1 MQPLKISIEGDY
13 WDSYIYMGR
22 LYLWTFDNDL
32 LIINWDQLIAHLF
45 NNIAEEFISDI
56 FTKSHTFHNE
66 SILKIMKIEQV
77 NNVISSMFESFSNK
91 NLVIKKDKI
100 QDFIYKIQASPFKDL
115 TSDLEIFNKKIY
127 AATDEGFFS
136 STAHRSL
143 NEKYLV
149 SSRPQKLW
157 DNKLFSI
164 NASGFGQISLSG
176 GDTGLY
182 EYNNN
187 EENIVQELKKVD
199 TKIIQISESHSTF
212 SNYSF
217 ISLYNSSTI
226 GNAELELFN
235 WNNSNQIFNSNKYIR
250 KFSKKYTEKQ
260 IFGNSTQKGLS
271 WGLQDKIYRANDEGG
286 LEVVSFNN
294 NDEDEN
300 YFSNVNKIHLQKWKG
315 KVIGGGV
322 SHIGTIVECENA
334 LVILHNNNDFTN
346 ISGSVTKWRTFPRAK
361 NYFNQLHV
369 IKDNYLEIY
378 AFYNDFFNDL
388 NTQEFRIEYIDKY
401 LR

>member
-1 MQPLKISIEGDY
+1 MQSIKISIEGDY

-22 LYLWTFDNDL
+22 LYLWTFNNDL
-32 LIINWDQLIAHLF
+32 LIVNWNQLVSSLF
-45 NNIAEEFISDI
+45 SKTEDEFISDI
-56 FTKSHTFHNE
+56 FISSHSFHNE
-66 SILKIMKIEQV
+66 SISKILKIQKV
-77 NNVISSMFESFSNK
+77 NTIISSLFQKFSNK
-91 NLVIKKDKI
+91 ELIITAEDIQKFLYKKQK
-100 QDFIYKIQASPFKDL
+100 SPFKSL

-127 AATDEGFFS
+127 AATEDGLFS
-136 STAHRSL
+136 SAAHRSL

-157 DNKLFSI
+157 DNRLFSI

-187 EENIVQELKKVD
+187 EENIVQDLKKID
-199 TKIIQISESHSTF
+199 ENIIQISESHSTF

-226 GNAELELFN
+226 GKAELELFN
-235 WNNSNQIFNSNKYIR
+235 WNNINTNKKYIR
-250 KFSKKYTEKQ
+250 KFSRKFTEEQ
-260 IFGNSTQKGLS
+260 IFKTSSESGLS
-271 WGLQDKIYRANDEGG
+271 WGRQDKIYRADEEGG

-294 NDEDEN
+294 SDEEEN
-300 YFSNVNKIHLQKWKG
+300 YFSNVKRIHLQKWKG
-315 KVIGGGV
+315 KVLGGGV

-334 LVILHNNNDFTN
+334 LVVLHDNDRFTN
-346 ISGSVTKWRTFPRAK
+346 IQGSATKWRTFPRAK

-369 IKDNYLEIY
+369 IQDNSLEIY
-378 AFYNDFFNDL
+378 AFYNDFLDNL
-388 NTQEFRIEYIDKY
+388 NTEAFKIKYIDKY
-401 LR
+401 LK